1 MNCQMSSRSEAAF
14 NLCNLKLKREG
25 GAHADRTEMGR
36 MGSSSFSRLR
46 GRAEARAAGFGL
58 SDTRSMCT
66 QRVNIGYV
74 KVYFFVEARTG
85 VVREDATGGVT
96 ERLSMPESNEDW

>member
-1 MNCQMSSRSEAAF
+1 
-14 NLCNLKLKREG
+14 
-25 GAHADRTEMGR
+25 MGR

-46 GRAEARAAGFGL
+46 GRADAHDAGFGL

-74 KVYFFVEARTG
+74 KVYFFVGAKTG

-96 ERLSMPESNEDW
+96 ERLSMPESNEEW

>member
-1 MNCQMSSRSEAAF
+1 
-14 NLCNLKLKREG
+14 
-25 GAHADRTEMGR
+25 
-36 MGSSSFSRLR
+36 
-46 GRAEARAAGFGL
+46 
-58 SDTRSMCT
+58 MCT

-96 ERLSMPESNEDW
+96 ERLSMPESNEEW